1 MNSKTFFRTEEGYNT
16 FQKVLVYI
24 SSLLLMVMLLVDIYV
39 YKSLNDFKIYTIIIF
54 IALTFLYIISRKD
67 SDYVR
72 SDAVLCVFLS
82 IGLLLSGILSF
93 LVYNVD
99 IVYVLFLIVS
109 GILSF
114 ISFLPHSLKN

>member
-1 MNSKTFFRTEEGYNT
+1 M
-16 FQKVLVYI
+16 
-24 SSLLLMVMLLVDIYV
+24 DIYV